1 MKPETLI
8 YDKVRQIIPKGSLKT
23 VFFASVTETSYEVFF
38 YAYIDGNPVQCFE
51 LAEQE
56 LLDENELDTVFA
68 DIVDVIKKS
77 KVYQNDKNNIAT
89 ITVDKS
95 GVKMD
100 MEYVDKN
107 ARMYGVKKEWKQN
120 NIAI

>member
-1 MKPETLI
+1 MKPETVI
-8 YDKVRQIIPKGSLKT
+8 YDKVRQIIPMGSSKT

-38 YAYIDGNPVQCFE
+38 YAYIDGNPAQCFE

-107 ARMYGVKKEWKQN
+107 ARMYGVKKEWKQQ
-120 NIAI
+120 NI

>member
-8 YDKVRQIIPKGSLKT
+8 YDKVRQIIPEGSSKT

-38 YAYIDGNPVQCFE
+38 YAYIDGNPAQCFE

-107 ARMYGVKKEWKQN
+107 ARMYGVKKEWKK

>member
-8 YDKVRQIIPKGSLKT
+8 YEKVRPIIPEGSSKN

-38 YAYIDGNPVQCFE
+38 YSYIDNNPIQCFE
-51 LAEQE
+51 LAEQGK
-56 LLDENELDTVFA
+56 LDENELDAVFA
-68 DIVDVIKKS
+68 AVVDVLKES
-77 KVYQNDKNNIAT
+77 KIYKADKNNIAT

-100 MEYVDKN
+100 MAYAEKD
-107 ARMYGVKKEWKQN
+107 ASMYGIKKEWKAN
-120 NIAI
+120 NL